1 MQNVG
6 TLIRD
11 SYHTRTLAETEDTIK
26 HYLDKNDTPQVSVA
40 TLWKTLKAVIRGH
53 GIAIAVS
60 LNKARREKRQ
70 QLEDDIRS
78 LEVTHG
84 RTGYLVVRRQL
95 RTLRKQLQTL
105 DGNKAEY
112 TLLQTK
118 QKYYAGG
125 NKAGHLLPHRLRVQA
140 AGRHVVELQLPNG
153 TWTCQEELIL
163 HQFEQ
168 FYSDLYTAEEL
179 DEKGV
184 EGYLNSVPLT
194 RIPPPDSEL
203 MDGDITTAEVLAA
216 IHRLQPGAPSSL
228 HLVFTDH
235 LGYENYSGN
244 KLEPLVNYIWVLQAD
259 QATFRDRIDVS
270 KLVLPGTRPLLTEIL
285 SHTNALQMEV
295 SQVQT
300 MVEDTECKS
309 CRNHMQVVGLP
320 EGPNMEHLLEECLLH
335 SVLGS
340 KRIKSGHW
348 IGSTKTQDRPPTGS
362 PSPLELAFLF
372 NYWDCN
378 HIMQVARSKD
388 P

>member
-26 HYLDKNDTPQVSVA
+26 HYLDTNDTPEVSVA

-78 LEVTHG
+78 LDVTHG

-140 AGRHVVELQLPNG
+140 AGRRVVELQLPNG

-216 IHRLQPGAPSSL
+216 IHRLQP
-228 HLVFTDH
+228 
-235 LGYENYSGN
+235 
-244 KLEPLVNYIWVLQAD
+244 D
-259 QATFRDRIDVS
+259 QATFRDRIDAS

-300 MVEDTECKS
+300 MVEDTECKY
-309 CRNHMQVVGLP
+309 CRNHMQVVGLL